1 MTGDERGKI
10 LLSIR
15 YNTVASQLHVAVV
28 RCAALSLTNHRDALA
43 DPYVKL
49 YLMPDQTKASKKKTA
64 VVKRTLN
71 PEFHEEFIYNV
82 PRNIVH
88 KKSLEVTVWN
98 HSLPRNT
105 FLGGVNLSLSSP
117 VAAEKRH
124 WNNVVS
130 NTDRRHDCWLSLR
143 DTSCR

>member
-1 MTGDERGKI
+1 MRAKDEHLPLLRSQGVWDI
-10 LLSIR
+10 LYVSNFLLQLCALYI
-15 YNTVASQLHVAVV
+15 YTKGASQHEKRDYNPVIV
-28 RCAALSLTNHRDALA
+28 SLCHRTWLTISDLCCTCISIHT
-43 DPYVKL
+43 VHR

-88 KKSLEVTVWN
+88 KRSLEVTVWN

-105 FLGGVNLSLSSP
+105 FLGELT
-117 VAAEKRH
+117 AA
-124 WNNVVS
+124 VY
-130 NTDRRHDCWLSLR
+130 
-143 DTSCR
+143 